1 MSAHVLATLELQNVQ
16 KAWPWL
22 LLLLAVLA
30 LLAYTYRGMY
40 ERSGKRLTWG
50 LAALRG
56 GGVALLIAALA
67 RPAWIRS
74 RELVDPGRVA
84 VILDDSLSMSL
95 ADATGRSRYARARQA
110 LAELQQAVAREPG
123 PRLELD
129 VFDIEGEP
137 LPQGPPS
144 EPRAERTDLS
154 RALRGAAARLRARPL
169 VALVLVSDGV
179 DNTGIEQFSELAELP
194 VPVYALGFAP
204 DEQAGRLDLALHAV
218 RAPQRVMVDNE
229 CEITCEI
236 AKTAGPA
243 LAATLAIKR
252 GTEILASQEIDLP
265 EGTSRQPIALR
276 LRPREPGAFV
286 LTAQIETE
294 AGERLAANNLKHF
307 PLQVDAE
314 GIKVLYL
321 EGYLR
326 YEFRFLKNR
335 LEEDPDINLAAVVRR
350 ANPQAAPALSAGN
363 LLTEERLREFE
374 VVVLG
379 DMEANLLTTAE
390 YEALVHWVESPA
402 PAGRRRALLVLGGY
416 HSFGPAGL
424 QATPLAKALPVTF
437 AQQGPPQSEQPFVLE
452 PTEAGR
458 QHPMFQILEDRVQN
472 AAMWAAAP
480 PLAGCPLIESIK
492 PGAEVLAVNP
502 QVEVSGGPA
511 PVVVVQRYGEGRV
524 MVLAADTTWR
534 WSFLPRVAG
543 QGDTLFARFWSQA
556 IRWLAGRQM
565 QMERPLLAVSTDRPD
580 YALGTS
586 AAIRIVVDPDA
597 ARAAAASSAV
607 AGGQPAAAADAGEII
622 CEVLDADGEP
632 HTVPVRATPAD
643 PNVLQG
649 NFTASRAGRY
659 RVLASLVTQGKTAAN
674 QAAEFLVH
682 GSELELADTGTNRE
696 LLRSLARLT
705 GGQYH
710 DVADAAALGA
720 SLPRRERR
728 TTVVDRGEFWTSP
741 ASRTLFFCCFLAAVT
756 AEWILRRRH
765 HII

>member
-1 MSAHVLATLELQNVQ
+1 MSGTVFAALELQNVHH
-16 KAWPWL
+16 AWPWL
-22 LLLLAVLA
+22 LLVLAVLA
-30 LLAYTYRGMY
+30 ILAYTYRDIY

-50 LAALRG
+50 LAALRAG
-56 GGVALLIAALA
+56 AVILLITALA
-67 RPAWIRS
+67 RPAWVRN

-84 VILDDSLSMSL
+84 VIVDDSLSMSL
-95 ADATGRSRYARARQA
+95 ADARGKSRYASARYA
-110 LAELQQAVAREPG
+110 LVELQSAMTRSPG

-129 VFDIEGEP
+129 LFDIEGQP
-137 LPQGPPS
+137 LQQGLPH

-154 RALRGAAARLRARPL
+154 RALRSAAAHLRARPL

-179 DNTGIEQFSELAELP
+179 DNTGIDQFSELAELP

-218 RAPQRVMVDNE
+218 RAPQRALVDNE

-236 AKTAGPA
+236 AKSGGPA
-243 LAATLAIKR
+243 LVATLAIKR

-265 EGTSRQPIALR
+265 EGTSRQPVALR
-276 LRPREPGAFV
+276 MRPREPGTFV
-286 LTAQIETE
+286 LTAQIEAE
-294 AGERLAANNLKHF
+294 AGERLPANNFKHF

-335 LEEDPDINLAAVVRR
+335 FEQDPDINLTAIVRR

-374 VVVLG
+374 VVILG

-390 YEALVHWVESPA
+390 HEALLHWVESPA

-424 QATPLAKALPVTF
+424 RVTPLAHALPVTF
-437 AQQGPPQSEQPFVLE
+437 AQEGPLQSEQPFVLE
-452 PTEAGR
+452 PTEVGK
-458 QHPMFQILEDRVQN
+458 QHPMFQILEDRLQN
-472 AAMWAAAP
+472 GALWAAAP

-502 QVEVSGGPA
+502 HVEISGRPA

-534 WSFLPRVAG
+534 WSFLSRVAG
-543 QGDTLFARFWSQA
+543 QNDTLFARFWSQA

-565 QMERPLLAVSTDRPD
+565 GMERPPLVVSTDRPD
-580 YALGTS
+580 YALG
-586 AAIRIVVDPDA
+586 APAVIRIVVDPDA
-597 ARAAAASSAV
+597 VRATAASSAV
-607 AGGQPAAAADAGEII
+607 AGGQPGVVADASEVV
-622 CEVLDADGEP
+622 CEVLDADGQP
-632 HTVPVRATPAD
+632 HTVPVRTMPAD

-659 RVLASLVTQGKTAAN
+659 RVLASLVTQGKMASN

-682 GSELELADTGTNRE
+682 GSELELADTSTNRE
-696 LLRSLARLT
+696 LLRSLTRLT

-728 TTVVDRGEFWTSP
+728 TTVVDRREFWTSP
-741 ASRTLFFCCFLAAVT
+741 ASRTLFFCCFLTAVT
-756 AEWILRRRH
+756 AEWLLRRRH